1 MAFFQPPI
9 GHPRVSQ
16 DGEILNSCA
25 QLGREIGSGRHGS
38 AHEGVLNGER
48 VCLKR
53 YHFSWSH
60 AFTSNPAKH
69 EYGRILQARANLA
82 DVADSLQSPIGW
94 YKEPV
99 VGTVLATRLVCDH
112 NGSPSQSLKYAA
124 SVSQA
129 FVDHLERIFEELADR
144 EILYNPVPANILV
157 QRTAD
162 GEHRPI
168 LIDLTNY
175 ESYIHY
181 IGKGATHLISPGS
194 KKRDISAWLQS
205 TLTVARRK
213 VNGVAASM
221 EGLILPPWP

>member
-1 MAFFQPPI
+1 
-9 GHPRVSQ
+9 
-16 DGEILNSCA
+16 
-25 QLGREIGSGRHGS
+25 
-38 AHEGVLNGER
+38 
-48 VCLKR
+48 
-53 YHFSWSH
+53 
-60 AFTSNPAKH
+60 
-69 EYGRILQARANLA
+69 
-82 DVADSLQSPIGW
+82 
-94 YKEPV
+94 
-99 VGTVLATRLVCDH
+99 
-112 NGSPSQSLKYAA
+112 
-124 SVSQA
+124 VSQA